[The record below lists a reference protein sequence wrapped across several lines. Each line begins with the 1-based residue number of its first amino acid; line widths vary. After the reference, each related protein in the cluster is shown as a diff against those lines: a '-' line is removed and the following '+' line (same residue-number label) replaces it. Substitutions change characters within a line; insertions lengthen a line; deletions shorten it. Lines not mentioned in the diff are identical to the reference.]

1 MSTLKKRLEKES
13 QIHKEDNLNIMVDN
27 INLIEMIKKLR
38 TETLQSEK
46 VLRLSKSQN
55 AEESR
60 RLTSTYGIEVPDLDS
75 VSYTTGQRASP
86 DQFSLLMEQ
95 VEVRRSNIGNIQQT
109 I

>member
-1 MSTLKKRLEKES
+1 VSTLKKRLEKES

-38 TETLQSEK
+38 TKTLESEK

-60 RLTSTYGIEVPDLDS
+60 RLTSTYGIEVPDLDN

-86 DQFSLLMEQ
+86 DQFNLLMN
-95 VEVRRSNIGNIQQT
+95 EV
-109 I
+109 